1 MTVTKQRVFRA
12 AENLT
17 EQGIEPTNRNIRTE
31 LGGGSLQTITP
42 LLKEW
47 KVLQEQSADI
57 PASVAS
63 SLESAM
69 REAWAEAKKT
79 AKLAFTGE
87 KNLLEARMA
96 ELKDELRLRDET
108 AEGLNAKIVELNRTI
123 ETNNTSARAAKAQ
136 SDERIA
142 ELKSHLSESKEE
154 AKETRTNERE
164 LNKQLVALTTQ
175 IAEAKIATEKA
186 QAEAKNATAK
196 LLEVSNKE

>member
-12 AENLT
+12 AGNLT

-47 KVLQEQSADI
+47 KTLQEQSADI
-57 PASVAS
+57 PTSVAS

-108 AEGLNAKIVELNRTI
+108 AEGLNAKIVELNKTV
-123 ETNNTSARAAKAQ
+123 ETNNASARAAKAQ
-136 SDERIA
+136 ADERIA
-142 ELKSHLSESKEE
+142 ELKNHLSESKEE
-154 AKETRTNERE
+154 AKESRASERE
-164 LNKQLVALTTQ
+164 LNKQLVVLTAQ
-175 IAEAKIATEKA
+175 IAEAKNAAEKA
-186 QAEAKNATAK
+186 QSEANDANARLTEAAK
-196 LLEVSNKE
+196 KQ

>member
-123 ETNNTSARAAKAQ
+123 ETNNASARSAKAQ
-136 SDERIA
+136 AEERIA